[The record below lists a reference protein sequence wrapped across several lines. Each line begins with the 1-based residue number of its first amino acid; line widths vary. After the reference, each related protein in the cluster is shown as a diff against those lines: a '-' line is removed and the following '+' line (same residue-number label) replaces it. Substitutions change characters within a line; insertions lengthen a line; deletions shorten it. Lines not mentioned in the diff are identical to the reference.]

1 VVAKKEAIERDDLRL
16 LQSAQAETML
26 SISTAFCTELSDAIG
41 TT

>member
-1 VVAKKEAIERDDLRL
+1 VAAKKEAIERDDLRL
-16 LQSAQAETML
+16 LQSAHAATIL